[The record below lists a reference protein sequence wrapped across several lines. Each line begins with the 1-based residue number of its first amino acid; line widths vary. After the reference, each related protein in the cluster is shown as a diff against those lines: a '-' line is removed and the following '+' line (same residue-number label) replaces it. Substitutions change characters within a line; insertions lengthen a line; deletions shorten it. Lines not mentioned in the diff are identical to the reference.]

1 MGLFQL
7 WRPVMLIQDIRK
19 TAAELMVEYG
29 EAALCIAADRAE
41 FATDRRDFV
50 RQKYWT
56 DIYDII
62 RRLPDS
68 KKQVSAAL
76 VDAN

>member
-1 MGLFQL
+1 
-7 WRPVMLIQDIRK
+7 
-19 TAAELMVEYG
+19 MVEYG